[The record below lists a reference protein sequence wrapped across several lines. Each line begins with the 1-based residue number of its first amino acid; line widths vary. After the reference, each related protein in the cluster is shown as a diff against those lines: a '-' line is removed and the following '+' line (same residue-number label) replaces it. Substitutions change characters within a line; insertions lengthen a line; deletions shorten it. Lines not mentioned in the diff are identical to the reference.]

1 MSLWLASA
9 VRLGPIS
16 AALSKCPWH
25 LRRDVNHLVSMPGD
39 SSVRNDMS
47 EFALI
52 IVKSHVHAWPGSFRK
67 KMEKGITWPEQ
78 PFTKKHPTRKLCR
91 TNEAFDQGDRQH
103 LHLPRKMYPSIT
115 KCCPKQRKVTTWLP
129 DWLLCHYHYCWYCCC
144 DSNYCDY
151 CYCKYCGS
159 IGTATYGSSVLDK
172 S

>member
-1 MSLWLASA
+1 MPLAFEA
-9 VRLGPIS
+9 RCEP
-16 AALSKCPWH
+16 
-25 LRRDVNHLVSMPGD
+25 
-39 SSVRNDMS
+39 SSVHARRFIRNDMS